1 MNIFTYVVQTGIGG
15 CFSRNRMVSS
25 IEICKEKTPPKMKSP
40 SENIPFRSLP
50 IKGLQTAPQ
59 TKGR

>member
-15 CFSRNRMVSS
+15 CFSISGRVLSTV
-25 IEICKEKTPPKMKSP
+25 ICRGKIPPKMKSP

-59 TKGR
+59 AKGR